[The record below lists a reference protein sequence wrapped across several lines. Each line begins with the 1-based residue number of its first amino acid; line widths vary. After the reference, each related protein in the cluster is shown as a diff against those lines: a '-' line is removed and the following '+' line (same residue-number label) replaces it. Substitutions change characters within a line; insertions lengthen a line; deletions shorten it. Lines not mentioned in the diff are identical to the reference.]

1 MSSKLSLKKLK
12 SYTAKVF
19 YELKKEVRN
28 RAKNLIVGKKLEK
41 DLVLPKTN
49 KLIAKKGDILTIEIL
64 NEADEKGVLH
74 NAFRFVEDTDGDYIL
89 PAISTK

>member
-1 MSSKLSLKKLK
+1 MSSKLSLRKLK

-64 NEADEKGVLH
+64 NEADEKEALA
-74 NAFRFVEDTDGDYIL
+74 NTNFNIQKIFNIIRQ
-89 PAISTK
+89 

>member
-64 NEADEKGVLH
+64 NEAGEKGVLA
-74 NAFRFVEDTDGDYIL
+74 NTNFNIQKIFNIIRQ
-89 PAISTK
+89 

>member
-64 NEADEKGVLH
+64 NEADEKGVLA
-74 NAFRFVEDTDGDYIL
+74 NTNFNIQKTFNIIRQ
-89 PAISTK
+89 